1 MTESWSGSAWSVVPS
16 PSPGSVANALNGISC
31 TAADS
36 CTAVGNYLAG
46 TTQLTLIE
54 SWNGTAWSVV
64 PSPNAPD
71 AASSLGGVSCPVATT
86 CMAAGWRKGTSS
98 GSDYRTLAELGT

>member
-1 MTESWSGSAWSVVPS
+1 
-16 PSPGSVANALNGISC
+16 
-31 TAADS
+31 
-36 CTAVGNYLAG
+36 
-46 TTQLTLIE
+46 
-54 SWNGTAWSVV
+54 V

-98 GSDYRTLAELGT
+98 GSSYRTLAELGT